1 MTFLVVQAGFA
12 LLFALFRV
20 NVKIRIK
27 MKYIAIICIVLYFI
41 KMLHSLY
48 NHDEAYAGWLCAI
61 MWAVIFLIKF
71 GSE

>member
-1 MTFLVVQAGFA
+1 ME
-12 LLFALFRV
+12 
-20 NVKIRIK
+20 
-27 MKYIAIICIVLYFI
+27 YIAIICIVLYFI

-71 GSE
+71 GNE

>member
-20 NVKIRIK
+20 NVKIGIK
-27 MKYIAIICIVLYFI
+27 MKYIAIICIVMYLI

-61 MWAVIFLIKF
+61 MWVVIFLIEI

>member
-1 MTFLVVQAGFA
+1 
-12 LLFALFRV
+12 
-20 NVKIRIK
+20 